1 MKIKFLLSS
10 IVLLILF
17 GCSGSDSSDGGSSNF
32 YKVTMDGSTKTYNA
46 APGDHGLAYGS
57 DGFAAFSMA
66 STSNGGGAINVTN
79 YENNWEAGTY
89 VSGADNIA
97 ISVVSS
103 TGSYVAMENLSYTIS
118 SNNGSVI
125 QGTFE
130 GTFENPSTSETKQI
144 SGSFKGKVYTLAN

>member
-1 MKIKFLLSS
+1 MKIKLLLSS
-10 IVLLILF
+10 VVLMMLF
-17 GCSGSDSSDGGSSNF
+17 GCSGSDDSSSGGSNF

-46 APGDHGLAYGS
+46 APGDHGLAYGNG
-57 DGFAAFSMA
+57 GFAVFSMA

-79 YENNWEAGTY
+79 YDNNWEAGDY
-89 VSGADNIA
+89 SSGVDDIV

-103 TGSYVAMENLSYTIS
+103 QNNYVAMENLSYTIT

-130 GTFENPSTSETKQI
+130 GTFENFSTSETKQI
-144 SGSFKGKVYTLAN
+144 SGSFKGKVYTLGN

>member
-10 IVLLILF
+10 IVLLVLF
-17 GCSGSDSSDGGSSNF
+17 GCSGSDSSDGGGSFF
-32 YKVTMDGSTKTYNA
+32 YKVTMDGSTKTYSA
-46 APGDHGLAYGS
+46 APGNQGLAYNGS
-57 DGFAAFSMA
+57 DGVIIMA
-66 STSNGGGAINVTN
+66 STSNGGGALDITN
-79 YENNWEAGTY
+79 YDNNWEAGTY
-89 VSGADNIA
+89 VSGADDIVISISSSAGGFVA
-97 ISVVSS
+97 IEDL
-103 TGSYVAMENLSYTIS
+103 TYTIT